1 MNVTTNM
8 PHVSIAGTDVEKIEY
23 QGQPVVTF
31 AMIDKVHA
39 RVDGTARRA
48 FNENRERFTGG
59 DDFVTLNQPDEI
71 RSLGFTRPQGGTPAA
86 VVLITR
92 RGYLKITKSLNDDR
106 AWEVFDEMVERYFA
120 VEAAPQQIAVPTTAE
135 AFANAFQMIAN
146 TEKRQAQ
153 QEEKIAAISENVD
166 RIAQS
171 LMIHD
176 RIPPNGELVTHL
188 RKRVSKSFGLSF
200 EVINRVLDTAS
211 VHPKFAVRNHHE
223 NAEGSVNYGY
233 WQRDINLVFRK
244 FVEECKQV
252 TPTMCEHP
260 YIDGRFRLIKKEIAP
275 RSKNA
280 VTLNGLGAF

>member
-1 MNVTTNM
+1 MEDNKFPTVREG
-8 PHVSIAGTDVEKIEY
+8 HIGTELVQTVDARELH
-23 QGQPVVTF
+23 TF
-31 AMIDKVHA
+31 LGVKSQFRDWI
-39 RVDGTARRA
+39 R
-48 FNENRERFTGG
+48 NRI
-59 DDFVTLNQPDEI
+59 DDFGFSENVDYVTVAKNLAGGGRKNDYFI
-71 RSLGFTRPQGGTPAA
+71 SLDMGKELG
-86 VVLITR
+86 
-92 RGYLKITKSLNDDR
+92 
-106 AWEVFDEMVERYFA
+106 MVERTPKGKEVRQYFIDCERRA
-120 VEAAPQQIAVPTTAE
+120 KEPHAIPTTAE

-153 QEEKIAAISENVD
+153 QEAKIAAISENVD

-176 RIPPNGELVTHL
+176 CIPPNGELVTHL

-200 EVINRVLDTAS
+200 DVINRVLDTAS

-244 FVEECKQV
+244 FVEECEQV